1 MRSKKKF
8 RNGGDLVIEIYLFV
22 NPIGKR
28 CLSIE
33 RRIINLI
40 NQYDMKI
47 QLRMI
52 PIMNLKSVSEFMQRI
67 GASEKD
73 IQLRTEL
80 SQEIHSAALDVKA
93 AHLQGK
99 KRGRDFLVELQKA
112 VGEQNQPYSKKMAI
126 QLFTKVGG
134 DLEMFL
140 EDRHSA
146 FVQEAFLTD
155 QQIAHEM
162 QITCHPSAVI
172 YNYGSD
178 SDAGIRI
185 EGCDTIHHILD
196 TYSTKESLIAFLES
210 QSKDRPIRQSDIDN
224 HLSLI

>member
-1 MRSKKKF
+1 M
-8 RNGGDLVIEIYLFV
+8 IEIYLFV
-22 NPIGKR
+22 NPIGQK

-33 RRIINLI
+33 RRIIDLI
-40 NQYDMKI
+40 KEYDKKI
-47 QLRMI
+47 QLRLV
-52 PIMNLKSVSEFMQRI
+52 PIMNLKTVSEFMQRI

-73 IQLRTEL
+73 IELRTEL

-99 KRGRDFLVELQKA
+99 KRGRDFLVELQET
-112 VGEQNQPYSKKMAI
+112 VGEQKQPYSKKLAI

-140 EDRHSA
+140 EDRQSA

-162 QITCHPSAVI
+162 EITLHPSAVI

-178 SDAGIRI
+178 CDAGIRI
-185 EGCDTIHHILD
+185 EGCETIHHILD
-196 TYSTKESLIAFLES
+196 TYNTKESLIAFLES
-210 QSKDRPIRQSDIDN
+210 QSKNTPIRQSDMDN

>member
-1 MRSKKKF
+1 M
-8 RNGGDLVIEIYLFV
+8 IEIYLFV
-22 NPIGKR
+22 NPIGQK

-33 RRIINLI
+33 RRIIDLI
-40 NQYDMKI
+40 KEYDMKI
-47 QLRMI
+47 QLRLV
-52 PIMNLKSVSEFMQRI
+52 PIMNLKTVSEFMQRI

-73 IQLRTEL
+73 IELRTEL

-99 KRGRDFLVELQKA
+99 KRGRDFLVELQET
-112 VGEQNQPYSKKMAI
+112 VGEQKQPYSKKLAI

-140 EDRHSA
+140 EDRQSA

-162 QITCHPSAVI
+162 EITLHPSAVI

-178 SDAGIRI
+178 CDAGIRI
-185 EGCDTIHHILD
+185 EGCETIHHILD
-196 TYSTKESLIAFLES
+196 TYNTKESLIAFLES
-210 QSKDRPIRQSDIDN
+210 QSKNTPIRQSDMDN

>member
-1 MRSKKKF
+1 
-8 RNGGDLVIEIYLFV
+8 
-22 NPIGKR
+22 
-28 CLSIE
+28 
-33 RRIINLI
+33 
-40 NQYDMKI
+40 MKI
-47 QLRMI
+47 QLRLI
-52 PIMNLKSVSEFMQRI
+52 PIMNLKTISEFMQRI
-67 GASEKD
+67 GASDKD
-73 IQLRTEL
+73 LQLRTEL

-99 KRGRDFLVELQKA
+99 KRGRDFLVELQKTI
-112 VGEQNQPYSKKMAI
+112 GEQKQPYSKKLAI

-140 EDRHSA
+140 EDRHSD

-162 QITCHPSAVI
+162 EITSHPSAVI
-172 YNYGSD
+172 YNYGGD
-178 SDAGIRI
+178 CDAGVRI

-196 TYSTKESLIAFLES
+196 TYNTKESLIAFLEA
-210 QSKDRPIRQSDIDN
+210 QSKNAPIRQSAPDN

>member
-1 MRSKKKF
+1 M
-8 RNGGDLVIEIYLFV
+8 IEIYLFV
-22 NPIGKR
+22 NPIGQK

-33 RRIINLI
+33 RRIIDLI
-40 NQYDMKI
+40 KEYDMKI
-47 QLRMI
+47 QLRLV
-52 PIMNLKSVSEFMQRI
+52 PIMNLKTVSEFMQRI

-73 IQLRTEL
+73 IELRTEL

-99 KRGRDFLVELQKA
+99 KRGRDFLVELQET
-112 VGEQNQPYSKKMAI
+112 VGEQKQPYSKKLAI

-134 DLEMFL
+134 DLKMFL
-140 EDRHSA
+140 EDRQSA

-162 QITCHPSAVI
+162 EITSHPSAVI

-178 SDAGIRI
+178 CDAGIRI
-185 EGCDTIHHILD
+185 EGCETIHHILD
-196 TYSTKESLIAFLES
+196 TYNTKESLIAFLES
-210 QSKDRPIRQSDIDN
+210 QSKNTPIRQSDMDN

>member
-1 MRSKKKF
+1 
-8 RNGGDLVIEIYLFV
+8 
-22 NPIGKR
+22 
-28 CLSIE
+28 
-33 RRIINLI
+33 
-40 NQYDMKI
+40 
-47 QLRMI
+47 
-52 PIMNLKSVSEFMQRI
+52 MQRI

-73 IQLRTEL
+73 IELRTEL

-99 KRGRDFLVELQKA
+99 KRGRDFLVELQET
-112 VGEQNQPYSKKMAI
+112 VGEQKQPYSKKLAI

-140 EDRHSA
+140 EDRQSA

-162 QITCHPSAVI
+162 EITLHPSAVI

-178 SDAGIRI
+178 CDAGIRI
-185 EGCDTIHHILD
+185 EGCETIHHILD
-196 TYSTKESLIAFLES
+196 TYNTKESLIAFLES
-210 QSKDRPIRQSDIDN
+210 QSKNTPIRQSDMDN

>member
-1 MRSKKKF
+1 M
-8 RNGGDLVIEIYLFV
+8 IEIYLFV
-22 NPIGKR
+22 NPIGQK

-33 RRIINLI
+33 RRIIDLLKE
-40 NQYDMKI
+40 YDMKI
-47 QLRMI
+47 QLRLI
-52 PIMNLKSVSEFMQRI
+52 PIMNLKTVSEFMQRI

-73 IQLRTEL
+73 LELRTEL

-99 KRGRDFLVELQKA
+99 KRGRDFLVELQET
-112 VGEQNQPYSKKMAI
+112 VGVQKQPYSKKLAI
-126 QLFTKVGG
+126 QLFNKVGG

-140 EDRHSA
+140 EDRQSA

-162 QITCHPSAVI
+162 EITSHPSAVI

-178 SDAGIRI
+178 CDAGIRI
-185 EGCDTIHHILD
+185 EGCETIHHILD
-196 TYSTKESLIAFLES
+196 SYNTKESLIAFLES
-210 QSKDRPIRQSDIDN
+210 QSKNIPIRQSDVDN

>member
-1 MRSKKKF
+1 M
-8 RNGGDLVIEIYLFV
+8 IEIYLFV
-22 NPIGKR
+22 NPIGKK

-33 RRIINLI
+33 RRIIDLI
-40 NQYDMKI
+40 NEYDMKI
-47 QLRMI
+47 QLRLI
-52 PIMNLKSVSEFMQRI
+52 PIMNLKTISEFMQRI
-67 GASEKD
+67 GASDKD
-73 IQLRTEL
+73 LQLRTEL

-99 KRGRDFLVELQKA
+99 KRGRDFLVELQKTI
-112 VGEQNQPYSKKMAI
+112 GEQKQPYSKKLAS

-140 EDRHSA
+140 EDRHSD

-162 QITCHPSAVI
+162 EITSHPSAVI
-172 YNYGSD
+172 YNYGGD
-178 SDAGIRI
+178 CDAGVRI

-196 TYSTKESLIAFLES
+196 TYNTKESLIAFLEA
-210 QSKDRPIRQSDIDN
+210 QSKNAPIRQSAPDN

>member
-1 MRSKKKF
+1 M
-8 RNGGDLVIEIYLFV
+8 IEIYLFV
-22 NPIGKR
+22 NPIGKK

-33 RRIINLI
+33 RRIIDLI
-40 NQYDMKI
+40 NEYDMKI
-47 QLRMI
+47 QLRLI
-52 PIMNLKSVSEFMQRI
+52 PIMNLKTISEFMQRI
-67 GASEKD
+67 GASDKD
-73 IQLRTEL
+73 LQLRTEL

-99 KRGRDFLVELQKA
+99 KRGRDFLVELQKTI
-112 VGEQNQPYSKKMAI
+112 GEQKQPYSKKLTI

-140 EDRHSA
+140 EDRHSD

-162 QITCHPSAVI
+162 EITSHPSAVI
-172 YNYGSD
+172 YNYGGD
-178 SDAGIRI
+178 CDAGVRI

-196 TYSTKESLIAFLES
+196 TYNTKESLIAFLEA
-210 QSKDRPIRQSDIDN
+210 QSKNAPIRQSAPDN

>member
-1 MRSKKKF
+1 M
-8 RNGGDLVIEIYLFV
+8 IEIYLFV

-52 PIMNLKSVSEFMQRI
+52 PIMNLKTVSEFMQRI

-112 VGEQNQPYSKKMAI
+112 VGEQNQPYSKKMA
-126 QLFTKVGG
+126 
-134 DLEMFL
+134 
-140 EDRHSA
+140 
-146 FVQEAFLTD
+146 
-155 QQIAHEM
+155 QIAHEM

>member
-1 MRSKKKF
+1 M
-8 RNGGDLVIEIYLFV
+8 IEIYLFV
-22 NPIGKR
+22 NPIGQK

-33 RRIINLI
+33 RRIIDLI
-40 NQYDMKI
+40 KEYDVKI
-47 QLRMI
+47 QLRLV
-52 PIMNLKSVSEFMQRI
+52 PIMNLKTVSEFMQRI

-73 IQLRTEL
+73 IELRTEL

-99 KRGRDFLVELQKA
+99 KRGRDFLVELQET
-112 VGEQNQPYSKKMAI
+112 VGEQKQPYSKKLAI

-134 DLEMFL
+134 DLKMFL
-140 EDRHSA
+140 EDRQSA

-162 QITCHPSAVI
+162 EITSHPSAVI

-178 SDAGIRI
+178 CDAGIRI
-185 EGCDTIHHILD
+185 EGCETIHHILD
-196 TYSTKESLIAFLES
+196 TYNTKESLIAFLES
-210 QSKDRPIRQSDIDN
+210 QSKNTPIRQSDMDN

>member
-1 MRSKKKF
+1 M
-8 RNGGDLVIEIYLFV
+8 IEIYLFV
-22 NPIGKR
+22 NPIGKK

-33 RRIINLI
+33 QRIIDLI
-40 NQYDMKI
+40 NKYDMKI
-47 QLRMI
+47 QLRLV
-52 PIMNLKSVSEFMQRI
+52 PIMNLNTVSEFMQRI
-67 GASEKD
+67 GGSEKD

-99 KRGRDFLVELQKA
+99 KRGRDFLIELQKA
-112 VGEQNQPYSKKMAI
+112 VGEQKQPYSKKLAI

-146 FVQEAFLTD
+146 FVQESFLTD

-162 QITCHPSAVI
+162 EITSHPSAVI
-172 YNYGSD
+172 YNYGSNC
-178 SDAGIRI
+178 DAGIRI
-185 EGCDTIHHILD
+185 EGCDAIHHILD
-196 TYSTKESLIAFLES
+196 TYNTKEALLAFLEIE
-210 QSKDRPIRQSDIDN
+210 SKHAPMRHSPDIEDRKSVV
-224 HLSLI
+224 

>member
-1 MRSKKKF
+1 M
-8 RNGGDLVIEIYLFV
+8 IEIYLFV
-22 NPIGKR
+22 NPIGKK

-33 RRIINLI
+33 RRIIDLI
-40 NQYDMKI
+40 QEYDMKI
-47 QLRMI
+47 QLRLI
-52 PIMNLKSVSEFMQRI
+52 PIMNLKTVSEFMQRI

-73 IQLRTEL
+73 TELRTEL

-93 AHLQGK
+93 AQLQGK
-99 KRGRDFLVELQKA
+99 KRGRDFLVELQET
-112 VGEQNQPYSKKMAI
+112 VGEQKQPYSKKLAI

-155 QQIAHEM
+155 QQIAHDME
-162 QITCHPSAVI
+162 ITSHPSAVI
-172 YNYGSD
+172 YNYGSNC
-178 SDAGIRI
+178 DAGIRI

-196 TYSTKESLIAFLES
+196 TYNTKESLIAFLES
-210 QSKDRPIRQSDIDN
+210 QSKNTPARQSDMDS

>member
-1 MRSKKKF
+1 M
-8 RNGGDLVIEIYLFV
+8 IEIYLFV
-22 NPIGKR
+22 NPIGKK

-33 RRIINLI
+33 RRIIDLI
-40 NQYDMKI
+40 KTYDMKI
-47 QLRMI
+47 QLRLI
-52 PIMNLKSVSEFMQRI
+52 PIMNLQTISEFMTRL

-73 IQLRTEL
+73 IHLRTAL

-99 KRGRDFLVELQKA
+99 KRGRDFLIELQKA
-112 VGEQNQPYSKKMAI
+112 VGEQKQPYSKKLAI

-140 EDRHSA
+140 EDRHSD

-162 QITCHPSAVI
+162 KITSHPSTVI
-172 YNYGSD
+172 YNYSEGCHS
-178 SDAGIRI
+178 GILI

-196 TYSTKESLIAFLES
+196 TYNTKEALIAFLKS
-210 QSKDRPIRQSDIDN
+210 QTQNAAICHSEFDHP
-224 HLSLI
+224 LSLI

>member
-1 MRSKKKF
+1 M
-8 RNGGDLVIEIYLFV
+8 IEIYLFV
-22 NPIGKR
+22 NPIGKK
-28 CLSIE
+28 CLSLE
-33 RRIINLI
+33 RRIIDLI
-40 NQYDMKI
+40 NEYDMKI
-47 QLRMI
+47 QLRLI
-52 PIMNLKSVSEFMQRI
+52 PIMNLNTVSEFMHRI

-99 KRGRDFLVELQKA
+99 KRGRDFLVELQET
-112 VGEQNQPYSKKMAI
+112 VGVQKQPYSKKLAI

-162 QITCHPSAVI
+162 SITSHPSAVI
-172 YNYGSD
+172 YNYGGD
-178 SDAGIRI
+178 CDAGIRI

-196 TYSTKESLIAFLES
+196 TYNTKDSLIAFLES
-210 QSKDRPIRQSDIDN
+210 QSKNTPIRQSDVDN

>member
-1 MRSKKKF
+1 M
-8 RNGGDLVIEIYLFV
+8 IEIYLFV
-22 NPIGKR
+22 NPIGQK

-33 RRIINLI
+33 RRIIDLI
-40 NQYDMKI
+40 KEYDMKI
-47 QLRMI
+47 QLRLV
-52 PIMNLKSVSEFMQRI
+52 PIMNLKTVSEFMQRI

-73 IQLRTEL
+73 IELRTEL
-80 SQEIHSAALDVKA
+80 TQEIHSAALDVKA

-99 KRGRDFLVELQKA
+99 KRGRDFLVELQET
-112 VGEQNQPYSKKMAI
+112 VGEQKQPYSKKLAI

-140 EDRHSA
+140 EDRQSA

-162 QITCHPSAVI
+162 EITLHPSAVI

-178 SDAGIRI
+178 CDAGIRI
-185 EGCDTIHHILD
+185 EGCETIHHILD
-196 TYSTKESLIAFLES
+196 TYNTKESLIAFLES
-210 QSKDRPIRQSDIDN
+210 QSKNTPIRQSDMDN

>member
-1 MRSKKKF
+1 
-8 RNGGDLVIEIYLFV
+8 
-22 NPIGKR
+22 
-28 CLSIE
+28 
-33 RRIINLI
+33 
-40 NQYDMKI
+40 
-47 QLRMI
+47 
-52 PIMNLKSVSEFMQRI
+52 MQRI

>member
-1 MRSKKKF
+1 M
-8 RNGGDLVIEIYLFV
+8 IEIYLFV
-22 NPIGKR
+22 NPIGRK

-33 RRIINLI
+33 RRIIDLI
-40 NQYDMKI
+40 NSYDMKI
-47 QLRMI
+47 QLRLV
-52 PIMNLKSVSEFMQRI
+52 PIMNLKTVSEFMSRSGI
-67 GASEKD
+67 SEKNTK
-73 IQLRTEL
+73 LRTEL

-112 VGEQNQPYSKKMAI
+112 VGEQQQPYSKKLAI

-140 EDRHSA
+140 EDRHSD

-162 QITCHPSAVI
+162 QITSHPSAVI
-172 YNYGSD
+172 YNYGGNC
-178 SDAGIRI
+178 DAGVRI

-196 TYSTKESLIAFLES
+196 TYNTKESLIAFLES
-210 QSKDRPIRQSDIDN
+210 QSKNAPCRESAPDS

>member
-1 MRSKKKF
+1 M
-8 RNGGDLVIEIYLFV
+8 IEIYLFV
-22 NPIGKR
+22 NPIGKK

-33 RRIINLI
+33 RRIIDLI
-40 NQYDMKI
+40 QEYDMKI
-47 QLRMI
+47 QLRLI
-52 PIMNLKSVSEFMQRI
+52 PIMNLKTVSEFMQRI

-73 IQLRTEL
+73 TQLRTEL

-93 AHLQGK
+93 AQLQGK
-99 KRGRDFLVELQKA
+99 KRGRDFLVELQKT
-112 VGEQNQPYSKKMAI
+112 VGEQKQPYSKKLAI

-146 FVQEAFLTD
+146 FVQEAFLSD
-155 QQIAHEM
+155 QQIAHDME
-162 QITCHPSAVI
+162 ITSHPSAVI
-172 YNYGSD
+172 YNYGKD
-178 SDAGIRI
+178 YDAGIRI

-196 TYSTKESLIAFLES
+196 TYNTKESLIAFLES
-210 QSKDRPIRQSDIDN
+210 QSKNTSIRQSDMDN

>member
-1 MRSKKKF
+1 M
-8 RNGGDLVIEIYLFV
+8 IEIYLFV
-22 NPIGKR
+22 NPIGKK

-33 RRIINLI
+33 RRIIDLI
-40 NQYDMKI
+40 NEYDMKI
-47 QLRMI
+47 QLRLI
-52 PIMNLKSVSEFMQRI
+52 PIMNLKTVSEFMQRI

-99 KRGRDFLVELQKA
+99 KRGRDFLVELQKT
-112 VGEQNQPYSKKMAI
+112 VGEQKQPYSKKLAI

-140 EDRHSA
+140 EDRHSD
-146 FVQEAFLTD
+146 FVQESFLTD

-162 QITCHPSAVI
+162 AITSHPSAVI
-172 YNYGSD
+172 YNYGGDCD
-178 SDAGIRI
+178 SGIRI

-196 TYSTKESLIAFLES
+196 TYNTKESLIAFLES
-210 QSKDRPIRQSDIDN
+210 QNRNATIRQTEADN

>member
-1 MRSKKKF
+1 M
-8 RNGGDLVIEIYLFV
+8 IEIYLFV
-22 NPIGKR
+22 NPIGKK

-33 RRIINLI
+33 RRIIDLI
-40 NQYDMKI
+40 NEYDMKI
-47 QLRMI
+47 QLRLI
-52 PIMNLKSVSEFMQRI
+52 PIMNLKTVSEFMQRI
-67 GASEKD
+67 GASDKD

-99 KRGRDFLVELQKA
+99 KRGRDFLVELQKT
-112 VGEQNQPYSKKMAI
+112 VGEQKQPYSKKLAI

-140 EDRHSA
+140 EDRHSD
-146 FVQEAFLTD
+146 FVQESFLTD

-162 QITCHPSAVI
+162 AITSHPSAVI
-172 YNYGSD
+172 YNYGGDCD
-178 SDAGIRI
+178 SGIRI

-196 TYSTKESLIAFLES
+196 TYNTKESLIAFLES
-210 QSKDRPIRQSDIDN
+210 QNRNATIRQTEADN

>member
-1 MRSKKKF
+1 M
-8 RNGGDLVIEIYLFV
+8 IEIYLFV
-22 NPIGKR
+22 NPIGQK

-33 RRIINLI
+33 RRIIDLI
-40 NQYDMKI
+40 KEYDMKI
-47 QLRMI
+47 QLRLV
-52 PIMNLKSVSEFMQRI
+52 PIMNLKTVSEFMQRI

-73 IQLRTEL
+73 IELRTEL

-99 KRGRDFLVELQKA
+99 KRGRDFLVELQET
-112 VGEQNQPYSKKMAI
+112 VGEQKQPYSKKLAI

-140 EDRHSA
+140 EDRQSA

-162 QITCHPSAVI
+162 EITSHPSAVI

-178 SDAGIRI
+178 CDAGIRI
-185 EGCDTIHHILD
+185 EGCETIHHILD
-196 TYSTKESLIAFLES
+196 TYNTKESLIAFLES
-210 QSKDRPIRQSDIDN
+210 QSKNTPIRQSDMDN

>member
-1 MRSKKKF
+1 M
-8 RNGGDLVIEIYLFV
+8 IEIYLFV
-22 NPIGKR
+22 NPIGKK

-33 RRIINLI
+33 RRIIDLI
-40 NQYDMKI
+40 QEYDMKI
-47 QLRMI
+47 QLRLI
-52 PIMNLKSVSEFMQRI
+52 PIMNLKTVSEFMQRI

-73 IQLRTEL
+73 TQLRTEL

-93 AHLQGK
+93 AQLQGK
-99 KRGRDFLVELQKA
+99 KRGRDFLVELQKT
-112 VGEQNQPYSKKMAI
+112 VGEQKQPYSKKLAI

-155 QQIAHEM
+155 QQIAHDM
-162 QITCHPSAVI
+162 AITSHPSAVI
-172 YNYGSD
+172 YNYGKNG
-178 SDAGIRI
+178 DAGIRV

-196 TYSTKESLIAFLES
+196 TYNTKESLIAFLES
-210 QSKDRPIRQSDIDN
+210 QSKNTPLRQSDMDN

>member
-1 MRSKKKF
+1 M
-8 RNGGDLVIEIYLFV
+8 IEIYLFV
-22 NPIGKR
+22 NPIGKK

-33 RRIINLI
+33 RRIIDLI
-40 NQYDMKI
+40 QEYDMKI
-47 QLRMI
+47 QLRLI
-52 PIMNLKSVSEFMQRI
+52 PIMNLKTVSEFMQRI

-73 IQLRTEL
+73 TQLRTEL

-93 AHLQGK
+93 AQLQGK
-99 KRGRDFLVELQKA
+99 KRGRDFLVELQKT
-112 VGEQNQPYSKKMAI
+112 VGEQKQPYSKKLAI

-146 FVQEAFLTD
+146 FVQEAFLSD
-155 QQIAHEM
+155 QQIAHDME
-162 QITCHPSAVI
+162 ITSHPSAVI
-172 YNYGSD
+172 YNYGKD
-178 SDAGIRI
+178 CDAGIRI

-196 TYSTKESLIAFLES
+196 TYNTKESLIAFLES
-210 QSKDRPIRQSDIDN
+210 QSKDTSIRQSDMDN

>member
-1 MRSKKKF
+1 M
-8 RNGGDLVIEIYLFV
+8 IEIYLFV
-22 NPIGKR
+22 NPIGKK

-33 RRIINLI
+33 RRIIDLI
-40 NQYDMKI
+40 NEYDMKI
-47 QLRMI
+47 QLRLI
-52 PIMNLKSVSEFMQRI
+52 PIMNLKTISEFMQRI
-67 GASEKD
+67 GASDKD
-73 IQLRTEL
+73 LQLRTEL

-99 KRGRDFLVELQKA
+99 KRGRDFLVELQKTI
-112 VGEQNQPYSKKMAI
+112 GEQKQPYSKKLAI

-140 EDRHSA
+140 KDRHSD

-162 QITCHPSAVI
+162 EITSHPSAVI
-172 YNYGSD
+172 YNYGGD
-178 SDAGIRI
+178 CDAGVRI

-196 TYSTKESLIAFLES
+196 TYNTKESLIAFLEA
-210 QSKDRPIRQSDIDN
+210 QSKNAPIRQSAPDN